1 MEARNLRVS
10 DAEREHVGELLQK
23 AVGQGMLSLG
33 EFTERMDTALAAKT
47 RGELN
52 AVLADLPGITLIS
65 DYEPPAYPTA
75 TGKPGY
81 QYPPQGYPQVHY
93 AQPQAA
99 AYPQTHQP
107 QSGVPA
113 SGPYGAANA
122 AVIRGRMSSVTRNG
136 AWIVPPA
143 VVIDTR
149 MSSVTIDFTRAV
161 MQTQIVHIT
170 VDDYASSISLIVPE
184 EATVDMNDVEAIGG
198 SASNKVRTGP
208 QMGPLHLV
216 VHGKVRF
223 GSIVAKHPFGTTF
236 RKIMGS

>member
-52 AVLADLPGITLIS
+52 SVLADLPGITLIS
-65 DYEPPAYPTA
+65 DYDPPAYPNA
-75 TGKPGY
+75 SQPMY
-81 QYPPQGYPQVHY
+81 QGQPYPAPTY
-93 AQPQAA
+93 QPQPPPVHPSPPYRAPVGA
-99 AYPQTHQP
+99 PVVGT
-107 QSGVPA
+107 
-113 SGPYGAANA
+113 YGAANA
-122 AVIRGRMSSVTRNG
+122 AVIRGRMATVTRNG

-143 VVIDTR
+143 VVVDTR

-161 MQTQIVHIT
+161 MQTQVVNISI
-170 VDDYASSISLIVPE
+170 DDYASSISLIVPE
-184 EATVDMNDVEAIGG
+184 EATVDMNGVEAVGG
-198 SASNKVRTGP
+198 SASNKVRSGP

-223 GSIVAKHPFGTTF
+223 GSVTAKHPFGTTI
-236 RKIMGS
+236 RKMFGS

>member
-65 DYEPPAYPTA
+65 DYEPPAYPA
-75 TGKPGY
+75 SAGQPGY
-81 QYPPQGYPQVHY
+81 QYPAPGYQPPVHQPPQYPQPQPY
-93 AQPQAA
+93 AA
-99 AYPQTHQP
+99 
-107 QSGVPA
+107 QSAPA
-113 SGPYGAANA
+113 SGAYGAANA
-122 AVIRGRMSSVTRNG
+122 AIIRGRMATVTRNG

-149 MSSVTIDFTRAV
+149 MSSVTVDFTRAV
-161 MQTQIVHIT
+161 MQTQIVHVSIN
-170 VDDYASSISLIVPE
+170 DYASSISLIVPE
-184 EATVDMNDVEAIGG
+184 EATVDMNDIEAIGG
-198 SASNKVRTGP
+198 SASNKVRSGP
-208 QMGPLHLV
+208 QMGPLHIV

-223 GSIVAKHPFGTTF
+223 GSVTAKHPFGTTF
-236 RKIMGS
+236 RKFMGS